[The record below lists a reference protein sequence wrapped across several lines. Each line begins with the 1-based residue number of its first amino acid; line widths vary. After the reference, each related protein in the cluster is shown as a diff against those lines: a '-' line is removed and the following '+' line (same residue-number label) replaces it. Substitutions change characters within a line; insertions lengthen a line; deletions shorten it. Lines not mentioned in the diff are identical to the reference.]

1 MVIGFGWCGRGL
13 AARARGMGA
22 RVVVCEVDP
31 RRALEAVMEGYQ
43 VLPVAEAARVGE
55 VSVTVTGNRTQA
67 LAVERL
73 ATAADPSRRACT
85 RSRPRRGP
93 PDRLMLTNR
102 SPDGRGQV
110 GFPAMTPLAA
120 ASLAGLLGL
129 AAGSVAN
136 VVIDLVPR
144 REPLARPGS
153 RCPSCGARV
162 AWRDNVPVVGWL
174 LRRGRCRAC
183 RAPISPRYPLVELA
197 TGLLWFLLTLR
208 LVAAG
213 LGWAVPAYLALAFVC
228 LVLAVIDA
236 STRLLPNRIT
246 YPAFPVLLGLLLV
259 ASLGLGDLGRLARG
273 LLAAAAVGAFF
284 LLLALIS
291 PRGMGLGDVK
301 LAPTL
306 GLALGWL
313 SWGTVAVG
321 VFAGFLLG
329 GLAGVAA
336 ILVLGLTRKSLL
348 PFGPWLVAGALLGVL
363 AGGDVAAW
371 YARALIGS

>member
-1 MVIGFGWCGRGL
+1 M
-13 AARARGMGA
+13 
-22 RVVVCEVDP
+22 
-31 RRALEAVMEGYQ
+31 
-43 VLPVAEAARVGE
+43 
-55 VSVTVTGNRTQA
+55 
-67 LAVERL
+67 
-73 ATAADPSRRACT
+73 
-85 RSRPRRGP
+85 
-93 PDRLMLTNR
+93 
-102 SPDGRGQV
+102 SPLLV
-110 GFPAMTPLAA
+110 
-120 ASLAGLLGL
+120 ASLAGLAGL
-129 AAGSVAN
+129 IAGSFAN
-136 VVIDLVPR
+136 VVIHRVPR
-144 REPLARPGS
+144 HQSLVRPGS
-153 RCPSCGARV
+153 RCPACGAPV
-162 AWRDNVPVVGWL
+162 AWRDNLPVLGWL
-174 LRRGRCRAC
+174 LLRGRCRAC

-197 TGLLWFLLTLR
+197 MGVLWFLLTLR
-208 LVAAG
+208 LVTAG

-259 ASLGLGDLGRLARG
+259 ASVGLDDLGRLARG
-273 LLAAAAVGAFF
+273 LLAGAAVGAFF

-336 ILVLGLTRKSLL
+336 IAVAGLTRKSLL

-363 AGGDVAAW
+363 AGADVAAW
-371 YARALIGS
+371 YARALLGS